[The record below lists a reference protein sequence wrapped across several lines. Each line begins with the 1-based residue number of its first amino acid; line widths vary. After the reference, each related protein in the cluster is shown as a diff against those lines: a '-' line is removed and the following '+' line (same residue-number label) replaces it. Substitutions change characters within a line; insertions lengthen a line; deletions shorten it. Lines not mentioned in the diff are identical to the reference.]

1 MKGELAAFIDTSV
14 LVYAVCADQPAKQ
27 RLARE
32 IVERGFVEGS
42 YATSTQVLMEVYDVL
57 TRRAEVKLSPME
69 ALDYVRALREWHLVE
84 VDTDLVTAALILA
97 EREQISPWDAAVL
110 EAARRADCMR
120 VLSESLPAGRVVDGV
135 RIENPFA

>member
-42 YATSTQVLMEVYDVL
+42 YATSTQVLMEVYDIL

>member
-42 YATSTQVLMEVYDVL
+42 YATSTQVLMEVYDIL

-84 VDTDLVTAALILA
+84 VDTDLVIAALTLA

>member
-42 YATSTQVLMEVYDVL
+42 YATSTQVLMEVYDIL

-84 VDTDLVTAALILA
+84 VDTDLVIAALTLA
-97 EREQISPWDAAVL
+97 EREQISPWDAAIL

>member
-42 YATSTQVLMEVYDVL
+42 YATSTQVLMEVYDIL

-84 VDTDLVTAALILA
+84 MDTDLVTAALILA
-97 EREQISPWDAAVL
+97 EREQLSPWDAAVL

>member
-42 YATSTQVLMEVYDVL
+42 YATSTQVLMEVYDIL

-84 VDTDLVTAALILA
+84 VDTDLATAALILA
-97 EREQISPWDAAVL
+97 EREQLSPWDAAVL

>member
-42 YATSTQVLMEVYDVL
+42 YATSTQVLMEVYDIL

-97 EREQISPWDAAVL
+97 EREQLSPWDAAVL